1 MTVKQFLGSY
11 NIGRSA
17 IKEATVVN
25 TSEGGEAYTYSEREL
40 ISDAYGTRFGG
51 LKINTFTITE
61 EKLVIYA
68 R

>member
-17 IKEATVVN
+17 IAKATVVDTN
-25 TSEGGEAYTYSEREL
+25 EADAVYTYSKRE
-40 ISDAYGTRFGG
+40 IMQNAYGTRYGS
-51 LKINTFTITE
+51 LKVNTFTITE
-61 EKLVIYA
+61 DQIVIYA

>member
-1 MTVKQFLGSY
+1 MTVKQFLNSY

-17 IKEATVVN
+17 IKQATVIDTN
-25 TSEGGEAYTYSEREL
+25 ETDASYTYSEREL
-40 ISDAYGTRFGG
+40 KQDLYGSRYGN

-61 EKLVIYA
+61 EKIVIYA